1 MISKSFQKLY
11 YLISDQKLDILKL
24 QFLILFSSLLES
36 VGIGITGSFI
46 ALAGVPDLIQRQKIL
61 AELYGYS
68 QKYLLIEKTS
78 YFVALIGIVIIII
91 YAIKLAVNLHTT
103 WLTSLL
109 ILRNQIDLKAKLLSA
124 YLDAPYGFHLE
135 ADRGKLVNNILRETD
150 IFSGTILTELV
161 NMFSNLAMLLFLSA
175 LLVISNAFN
184 FLVMAG
190 IFIITFGIILGMKK
204 RLATWGKGLSVINA
218 DMIRL
223 INQGLGG
230 IKEIKIIGCEDQLK
244 SRFGQQGAM
253 YIKYSNSLG
262 ISALQPKLVIEM
274 IAVTFIVGLTSLTLF
289 TVGENNNLIA
299 TLSVFG
305 LVSIRLIPALNR
317 VSSGL
322 TRLRGSWHTI
332 HELYRDLQVSSVLE
346 YQGLVK
352 NLTGN
357 KIKQNTEEKIEIFF
371 GDLIEIANLSYRYP
385 QMESDALAN
394 ICLTIPKG
402 SATAFI
408 GRSGAGKTTLV
419 DLILGLLTPTE
430 GDIRVD
436 GQISIYSH
444 LNQWYKLIGYIPQSL
459 FLMDDS
465 LARNVA
471 FGVAD
476 HQIDYKKLETVT
488 EAAQLS
494 DLVKNLPA
502 GLETHIGEGGVRL
515 SGGQRQRIGIARA
528 LYHDREILVLDE
540 ATSALDQETEQS
552 VVEAIRQ
559 LGKTKTTITIAH
571 RLETIR
577 HSDVI
582 HVLDQGRLIRSGSYE
597 EVVLRSGFSPD

>member
-1 MISKSFQKLY
+1 MVSKSLQKLY
-11 YLISDQKLDILKL
+11 VLISDQKLDILKL

-46 ALAGVPDLIQRQKIL
+46 ALAGVPDLIQRQKVL
-61 AELYGYS
+61 AVLYRYS

-78 YFVALIGIVIIII
+78 YFVALVGIVIIIV
-91 YAIKLAVNLHTT
+91 YAIKLFINLYTT
-103 WLTSLL
+103 RLTSLL
-109 ILRNQIDLKAKLLSA
+109 ILENQIDLKAKLLSA

-135 ADRGKLVNNILRETD
+135 ADRGKLVNNVLRETD
-150 IFSGTILTELV
+150 VFSGTILTELV
-161 NMFSNLAMLLFLSA
+161 NMFANLAMLLFLSA
-175 LLVISNAFN
+175 LLVIANAFN

-204 RLATWGKGLSVINA
+204 RLATWGKGLSTINA

-230 IKEIKIIGCEDQLK
+230 IKEIKIIGCENQLK
-244 SRFGQQGAM
+244 NRFSQQGTM

-262 ISALQPKLVIEM
+262 MSALQPKLVIEM

-299 TLSVFG
+299 ILSVFG

-322 TRLRGSWHTI
+322 TRLRSSWHTI
-332 HELYRDLQVSSVLE
+332 HELYHDLQVNPGSISWSSIKSSSE
-346 YQGLVK
+346 
-352 NLTGN
+352 N
-357 KIKQNTEEKIEIFF
+357 KSKQDSERNITIIFNDRIEIT
-371 GDLIEIANLSYRYP
+371 NLSYRYP
-385 QMESDALAN
+385 QMEGDALTN
-394 ICLTIPKG
+394 ICLTITKG

-430 GDIRVD
+430 GDIQVD
-436 GQISIYSH
+436 GQVSIYSH

-471 FGVAD
+471 FGVPD

-502 GLETHIGEGGVRL
+502 GLETYIGEGGVRL

-540 ATSALDQETEQS
+540 ATSALDQETEHH

-559 LGKTKTTITIAH
+559 IGKTKTTITIAH

-597 EVVLRSGFSPD
+597 DVVLRSGFSPD